1 MMTVN
6 CEKEPLIT
14 VIIPVY
20 NVEKYIDKCIRS
32 IICQDYSN
40 LEIILVDDGAT
51 DSSGQICDNYSK
63 EDDRIQVIHKIN
75 GGLSDARN
83 AALDIMT
90 GEYVVFIDSDDYIEK
105 NYISYL
111 YYLIRKYKAQI
122 SICNFKYVT
131 EAGTLINKEYNS
143 GVEKEFSQKDAL
155 VELLSGKEI
164 NTSASMKLYKADLF
178 LDIRYPK
185 GKLYEDISTT
195 YKTFLKSD
203 KMVYGD
209 MSLYIYLCRDGSIT
223 KQTFSIK
230 RMDAIENL
238 KEMCGDIECAYPE
251 LKKYCRCRLFSQY
264 ISVYLVLK
272 KSRFSIELEKQLFKE
287 IRKMKNCV
295 KCNRK
300 EKVYGIMSG
309 IGKLPF
315 DICIVLENCIQ
326 TRRRK
331 QKINH

>member
-1 MMTVN
+1 MSTID
-6 CEKEPLIT
+6 CEKNPLIT
-14 VIIPVY
+14 VIVPVY
-20 NVEKYIDKCIRS
+20 NVEKYIDKCITS
-32 IICQDYSN
+32 IICQDYTN

-51 DSSGQICDNYSK
+51 DLSGQICDNYAK
-63 EDDRIQVIHKIN
+63 DDNRIKVIHKTN

-83 AALDIMT
+83 VAIDIMT

-111 YYLIRKYKAQI
+111 YYLIIKYKAQI

-131 EAGTLINKEYNS
+131 EAGTSINKAYDS
-143 GVEKEFSQKDAL
+143 GMEKELSQRDAIL
-155 VELLSGKEI
+155 ELLCGKEI
-164 NTSASMKLYKADLF
+164 NTSASMKLYKSDLF
-178 LDIRYPK
+178 SDIRYPK

-203 KMVYGD
+203 KIVYGD

-223 KQTFSIK
+223 KQTFSNK

-238 KEMCGDIECAYPE
+238 KEMCYDIENAYPQFKE
-251 LKKYCRCRLFSQY
+251 YCKSRLFSQY

-272 KSRFSIELEKQLFKE
+272 KSRFSIELEKQLFDE
-287 IRKMKNCV
+287 IRKMKSCV

-300 EKVYGIMSG
+300 EKVYGVISG

-331 QKINH
+331 Q